1 MPSRTNTMAD
11 ADGNILS
18 VTQMDISWYQFREL
32 RDELLLAS
40 DLWLLRD
47 RWDGLNATQQE
58 ELDAYRM
65 TLRDLP
71 QVNPDDPNEAWD
83 SIPELPE
90 VMR

>member
-1 MPSRTNTMAD
+1 MCD

-18 VTQMDISWYQFREL
+18 VTEKDMSWFQVRER
-32 RDELLLAS
+32 RDELLAAS

-47 RWDGLNATQQE
+47 RWDGLNTTQQE

-71 QVNPDDPNEAWD
+71 QDHPDDPNEAWD
-83 SIPELPE
+83 SIPEAPE
-90 VMR
+90 VMQ